1 MGQVQDIARPAV
13 SSADEAPIIE
23 IAAENGA
30 QVEPPPPEVV
40 EPDPELSPEE
50 AEQVRKRYLLTR
62 FWISARGYWGA
73 AGDRLAWPFT
83 IGLLILI
90 VGTVAFQYGINVW
103 NRSIFDAIE
112 KRDSAT
118 VFHLTA
124 IFFPLAIGSVI
135 LAVSQVYARMAIQRR
150 WRAWLTNS
158 IITRWLASGRYYQ
171 LNLVSGDHKNPEYRI
186 AEDLRIATDSPVDFV
201 AGVTSALLSA
211 ATFIVVLW
219 TIGGALTLRLGGTEL
234 TIPGFLVLAAVIY
247 AAIASGSI
255 VTIGRRFVQTSED
268 KNQAEADF
276 RYALTRVRENGES
289 IALLGGEA
297 EERAGIDRTFGN
309 VLGQWARLA
318 GQHMR
323 TTLVSQGSSL
333 IAPVVPLLLC
343 APKFLDGSMTLGQV
357 MQAASAFTIVQ
368 TAFGWLVDNYPR
380 LADWNACARR
390 IASLMMSLDALERA
404 ERGDGLGRIKH
415 GETTGDAMLSLNDLS
430 VTLDDGTAVV
440 GETEVVVD
448 PGERLLVA
456 GESGT
461 GKSTLVRAIAGLWP
475 WGGGSINFHPDR
487 RLFMLPQRPYVPSG
501 SLRRAVAYPGAAE
514 DWPVEQVADALYK
527 VGRDHRKDRIEEEAP
542 WDQTLSGGEKQRL
555 AFARLLLH
563 SPDIVVL
570 DEATSALDEK
580 SQDRMMQVVTSE
592 LPKATIV
599 SVAHRA
605 ELEAFHSR
613 KIVLERRKG
622 GAKLVSD
629 IDLIPRKGKRR
640 LIGRFLRQ
648 RKQL

>member
-514 DWPVEQVADALYK
+514 DWPVEQVADALHK
-527 VGRDHRKDRIEEEAP
+527 VGLDHLKDRIEEEAP
-542 WDQTLSGGEKQRL
+542 WDQTLSGGEKQRVAVAR
-555 AFARLLLH
+555 AFAK
-563 SPDIVVL
+563 SPTLIFA
-570 DEATSALDEK
+570 DEPTSALDAENG
-580 SQDRMMQVVTSE
+580 QRVIDILHRYARAHG
-592 LPKATIV
+592 ATVLCV
-599 SVAHRA
+599 SH
-605 ELEAFHSR
+605 
-613 KIVLERRKG
+613 
-622 GAKLVSD
+622 D
-629 IDLIPRKGKRR
+629 PR
-640 LIGRFLRQ
+640 LIRHADRVIAMEDGMVRDDRRQ
-648 RKQL
+648 NETVESAP

>member
-514 DWPVEQVADALYK
+514 DWPVEQVADALHK
-527 VGRDHRKDRIEEEAP
+527 VGLDRLKDRIEEEAP